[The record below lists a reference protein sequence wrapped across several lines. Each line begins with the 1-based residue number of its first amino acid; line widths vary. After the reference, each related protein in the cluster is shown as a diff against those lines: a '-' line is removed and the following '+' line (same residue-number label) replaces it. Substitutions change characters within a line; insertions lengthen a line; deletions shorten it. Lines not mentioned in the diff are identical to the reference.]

1 MVNKNKDFCPA
12 LAAFIFLF
20 VLAYV
25 IDNSNIIT
33 MFPNFLHLDAKRYLI
48 LITVL
53 IGIWT
58 LLKPS
63 SLFRSISFLVFV
75 LLNIIVGLEAAANH
89 ILFEG
94 VFILTILSS
103 FVYLKIKNKNGV
115 DYRTRYELK
124 IPFVLLQSFVTFLAK
139 NGLENIKLEY
149 ERDNEVIY
157 SSNAEIDPLL
167 SNASI
172 FQIKL
177 LRQRPILD
185 DERGLCRW

>member
-53 IGIWT
+53 IGAWT

-63 SLFRSISFLVFV
+63 SLFRSISFFVFV
-75 LLNIIVGLEAAANH
+75 LLDIIVRLPRTPNHVVFEA
-89 ILFEG
+89 
-94 VFILTILSS
+94 VFILTILTS
-103 FVYLKIKNKNGV
+103 FLYLKIKNKNEF
-115 DYRTRYELK
+115 TKKSFYETFAPAVRLELIIFYFWTFFHK
-124 IPFVLLQSFVTFLAK
+124 LNTGFLDKYISCATVQFFNIQEAIPFYPHL
-139 NGLENIKLEY
+139 NGF
-149 ERDNEVIY
+149 
-157 SSNAEIDPLL
+157 
-167 SNASI
+167 
-172 FQIKL
+172 FQLTHI
-177 LRQRPILD
+177 
-185 DERGLCRW
+185 